1 MIILT
6 IQNDG
11 NVMSPII
18 KPVRWTELSGLR
30 TRVMDGLLACQ
41 LEVSGQRGVSVCLF
55 KSRKKIRIY
64 DMEGEEEEED
74 EDETF
79 ESSGLSS
86 SQL

>member
-1 MIILT
+1 MERAESVR
-6 IQNDG
+6 N
-11 NVMSPII
+11 MA
-18 KPVRWTELSGLR
+18 PVKWTDLSGLR
-30 TRVMDGLLACQ
+30 TRVMDGLSGCQ
-41 LEVSGQRGVSVCLF
+41 LEVSGQRGISVCLF

-79 ESSGLSS
+79 ESSGFS

>member
-1 MIILT
+1 MERTEEVRDLA
-6 IQNDG
+6 
-11 NVMSPII
+11 
-18 KPVRWTELSGLR
+18 PVYWADLSGLR
-30 TRVMDGLLACQ
+30 TRIMDGLSGCQ
-41 LEVSGQRGVSVCLF
+41 LVVSGQRGISVCLF

-79 ESSGLSS
+79 ESSGFSS

>member
-1 MIILT
+1 
-6 IQNDG
+6 
-11 NVMSPII
+11 
-18 KPVRWTELSGLR
+18 
-30 TRVMDGLLACQ
+30 MDGLLACQ

-64 DMEGEEEEED
+64 DMEGEGEEED